1 MRVIAF
7 VAPAL
12 QLSTRKTRRHAN
24 RVISDVRPHVTHTD
38 FAPVAGFEGH
48 GQAFRVAL
56 MSSDLR
62 PRLSSSV
69 RDLLIMCSPLCL
81 LAIFLGFT

>member
-1 MRVIAF
+1 MRVTAF

-12 QLSTRKTRRHAN
+12 QLSTRNTRRHAN

-38 FAPVAGFEGH
+38 FAPVAGFERH
-48 GQAFRVAL
+48 SQAFRVAL

-69 RDLLIMCSPLCL
+69 RDLLVMCSPLCL